1 MDKEI
6 KGLEEINFEKIKEK
20 FFYLNNLK
28 FKRIGKSNVSV
39 HKLRDEFKE
48 IKDKFEFKESKD
60 IDKDV
65 FKRVEEIA
73 EKIKESSLFIRFAED
88 EGAIRAH
95 IFHRITKQLLV
106 VIPYIGIKDED
117 NLYLDNFNNRILSYY
132 DSVFK
137 GLNVDREV

>member
-1 MDKEI
+1 MDKEVR
-6 KGLEEINFEKIKEK
+6 GLEEINFEKIKER

-28 FKRIGKSNVSV
+28 FKRIGNSNVSV
-39 HKLRDEFKE
+39 HKLRDASQR
-48 IKDKFEFKESKD
+48 IKDKFEFKETKD
-60 IDKDV
+60 LDKDV
-65 FKRVEEIA
+65 LKRVEEMV

-88 EGAIRAH
+88 EGAVRAH

-106 VIPYIGIKDED
+106 VIPYIGRKEED
-117 NLYLDNFNNRILSYY
+117 NLYLGKFNNRILSYY